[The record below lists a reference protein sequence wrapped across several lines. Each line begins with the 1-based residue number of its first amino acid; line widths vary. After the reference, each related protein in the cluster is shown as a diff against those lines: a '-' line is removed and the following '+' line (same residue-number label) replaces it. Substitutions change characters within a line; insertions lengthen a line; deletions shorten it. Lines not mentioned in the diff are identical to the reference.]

1 MIHVE
6 INPSLETTFN
16 VGILQKAGQVTMDH
30 CQPEL
35 DSDLSILL
43 SDDDQVRALN
53 KKYLNIDETTD
64 VLSFSSKEIDPESNR
79 MYLGDV
85 IISHSRALDQA
96 RLAGHDVEVELQ
108 LLVVHG
114 VLHLLDFDHG
124 EPEQKIRMWKT
135 QEIIL
140 EKLGHSGIRIIT
152 EQG

>member
-6 INPSLETTFN
+6 INPSLESSFD
-16 VGILQKAGQVTMDH
+16 GDILQKAGQVAMDH
-30 CQPEL
+30 YQP
-35 DSDLSILL
+35 DQVVDLSIILT
-43 SDDDQVRALN
+43 DDDQVRELN
-53 KKYLNIDETTD
+53 KKYLNIDDTTD
-64 VLSFSSKEIDPESNR
+64 VLSFSLKEIDPDSNR

-85 IISHSRALDQA
+85 IISHTRALDQA
-96 RLAGHDVEVELQ
+96 RLAGHDVNVELQ

-114 VLHLLDFDHG
+114 VLHLLDYDHG
-124 EPEQKIRMWKT
+124 EPEQKTRMWNA